1 MLGLFFIKATNTIH
15 RICENYVCINYIH
28 SIESELH
35 CKPIYN
41 KTFLKAKVNS
51 YSDEATDLHSRKLPE
66 EGSNYIFW
74 LTILIGSALK
84 KDENYYP
91 QVFLKESKYIV
102 KEKKAIR

>member
-1 MLGLFFIKATNTIH
+1 M
-15 RICENYVCINYIH
+15 
-28 SIESELH
+28 
-35 CKPIYN
+35 
-41 KTFLKAKVNS
+41 KAKISS

-74 LTILIGSALK
+74 LIILIGSALK

-102 KEKKAIR
+102 KEKKAIRYINDNLKFSFDGSNESHKEYIKSRHYDEDLLFKKKILYV